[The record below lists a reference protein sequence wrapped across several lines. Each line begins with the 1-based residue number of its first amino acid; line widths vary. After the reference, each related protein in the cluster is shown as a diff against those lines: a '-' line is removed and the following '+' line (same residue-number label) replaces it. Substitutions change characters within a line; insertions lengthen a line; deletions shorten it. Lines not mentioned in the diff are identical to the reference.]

1 MKRFFL
7 AALAIA
13 TVASCAKNE
22 VTPSDPQEITYQAV
36 VGKATKALVEN
47 TAYPTGETFGT
58 VAYLN
63 TTPAQVYINTSEV
76 SYYDA
81 NKYWSTST
89 AYYWPVNGSLTFYSY
104 SPFYYSETPTPTTPI
119 DVSHTATTL
128 SFDNYNVGV
137 HQATD
142 LMVAEVQKNLTANN
156 GHIAG
161 WVNGVN
167 TIFHHKLS
175 QVVKITFKTV
185 DTQNPES
192 VFDYAYGHDGSPGN
206 PYAAGDQQYVINS
219 VKFKNL
225 YFTGDYLYDATT
237 DPVTESWTP
246 EGSVTT
252 ETTWMSTSTNISS
265 GTLVTTKDG
274 SENYLLVLPQTFTN
288 TGSGDASICVN
299 YSIKTYIDATNYS
312 TETIETEIP
321 LYNIHTGNKWD
332 MNKMISYEIKM
343 SKHRI
348 YWAPSVVEWDDTVNP
363 STTI

>member
-1 MKRFFL
+1 MKRIFL
-7 AALAIA
+7 AVLAIA
-13 TVASCAKNE
+13 AIASCTKNE

-36 VGKATKALVEN
+36 VGKATKALVET
-47 TAYPTGETFGT
+47 TAYPTTETFGT

-63 TTPAQVYINTSEV
+63 TSPAQVYIPASEV

-81 NKYWSTST
+81 NKYWSTAT
-89 AYYWPVNGSLTFYSY
+89 AYYWPVNGNLTFYSY
-104 SPFYYSETPTPTTPI
+104 SPFYYSETPGTPI
-119 DVSHTATTL
+119 DVLHTATTL
-128 SFDNYNVGV
+128 LFNNYNVGE

-142 LMVAEVQKNLTANN
+142 LMVADVQKNLTANN
-156 GHIAG
+156 MQITG
-161 WVNGVN
+161 WVKGVK

-175 QVVKITFKTV
+175 QVVNIIFKTV
-185 DTQNPES
+185 DTQNPED
-192 VFDYAYGHDGSPGN
+192 VVDYANGHDGTLGN
-206 PYAAGDQQYVINS
+206 EYVAGDQQYVINS

-252 ETTWMSTSTNISS
+252 ETTWMSTPTNISS
-265 GTLVTTKDG
+265 GTLETKKTG
-274 SENYLLVLPQTFTN
+274 SENYLLVLPQTFTD

-312 TETIETEIP
+312 TEIIETEIP

-332 MNKMISYEIKM
+332 MNKKISYEIKM

-348 YWAPSVVEWDDTVNP
+348 YWAPSVEAWDGTVNP

>member
-13 TVASCAKNE
+13 AIASCAKNE

-36 VGKATKALVEN
+36 VGKATKALVET
-47 TAYPTGETFGT
+47 TAYPTTETFGT

-63 TTPAQVYINTSEV
+63 TDPAQVYIPASEV
-76 SYYDA
+76 SYYTA
-81 NKYWSTST
+81 NKYWSTAT
-89 AYYWPVNGSLTFYSY
+89 AYYWPVNGNLTFYSY
-104 SPFYYSETPTPTTPI
+104 SPFNYSETPSTPI
-119 DVSHTATTL
+119 GVSHTATTL
-128 SFDNYNVGV
+128 SFDNYNVGE

-156 GHIAG
+156 MQITG
-161 WVNGVN
+161 WVKGVN

-192 VFDYAYGHDGSPGN
+192 LVDYANGHDGSSGHE
-206 PYAAGDQQYVINS
+206 YVAGDQQYVINS

-225 YFTGDYLYDATT
+225 YFTGDYLYNAATT
-237 DPVTESWTP
+237 PVTESWTP
-246 EGSVTT
+246 EGSVTS
-252 ETTWMSTSTNISS
+252 ETTWMSTPTNISS
-265 GTLVTTKDG
+265 GELVTTKTG

-332 MNKMISYEIKM
+332 MNKKISYEIKM

-348 YWAPSVVEWDDTVNP
+348 YWAPSVEAWDDTVNP
-363 STTI
+363 SATI